1 MTCLSKINSVF
12 IAGHKGMVGSAIKRN
27 IEKNFPSL
35 NILVADKE
43 SLNLESQKD
52 VKDFFLEHKP
62 EGVFLS
68 AAKVGGISANNTYP
82 ADFIERNLLIQTNVI
97 QNAFHSGCKRLIFL
111 GSSCIYPRDCPQ
123 PMKEENLLTGILEST
138 NESYA
143 IAKIAG
149 IKLCEAYNRQYETD
163 FRSLMPTNLYGYGD
177 NYDLSSSHVI
187 PALLR
192 KAHEAKINKLQSFK
206 VWGSGKAFREF
217 LFVDDLA
224 EACIHIF
231 NLSKK
236 HVLSQTTLNC
246 SHINVGSGE
255 EISIKNLAELI
266 SQIVGYKGEIVF
278 DSSKPDGTKRK
289 LLNLQKINDLGWKS
303 STTLEEGLKKTYS
316 DFLKRCDEYKNLS

>member
-1 MTCLSKINSVF
+1 
-12 IAGHKGMVGSAIKRN
+12 MVGSAIKRN
-27 IEKNFPSL
+27 IEKNFPSI

-43 SLNLESQKD
+43 SLNLESQED

-68 AAKVGGISANNTYP
+68 AAKVGGILANNTYP

-97 QNAFHSGCKRLIFL
+97 QNAFHSGCKRLLFL
-111 GSSCIYPRDCPQ
+111 GSSCIYPKDCSQ

-206 VWGSGKAFREF
+206 VWGSGKVFREF

-224 EACIHIF
+224 EACTHIF

-236 HVLSQTTLNC
+236 HILSQTTLNC

-278 DSSKPDGTKRK
+278 DSSKPDGTERK
-289 LLNLQKINDLGWKS
+289 LLNVQKINDLGWKS
-303 STTLEEGLKKTYS
+303 STTLDEGLKKTYS